1 MNHLRESLSQ
11 SWHNIQ
17 GSLFPWLQE
26 ELGLLTRRQQ
36 LLVTI
41 LEVIRMDE
49 HLANGYGG
57 AGRPLK
63 NRVAIARAFVAKMT
77 FNLPT
82 TRALIDRLESD
93 IKTRRIC
100 GWERLD
106 ELPGES
112 TFSRAFAEYSEQA
125 LPQRIHE
132 ALILNTHKELIVG
145 HISRDSTAITAR
157 ENPEAKKTAEPPGAK
172 KKRGRPKKGEE
183 RIPEPTR
190 LQKQS
195 GMSLEEMLNDLPGKC
210 NVGTKKNSK
219 GYKESW
225 TGYKLHIDATDGQIP
240 VSCILT
246 SASLHDSQVAIPLA
260 TQTHQRVTNL
270 YDLMDAAYDVSE
282 IKAHSESLG
291 HVPIIDINP
300 RRDTAL
306 KKELQEEAQRQYRAG
321 FVCPTD
327 QRYHTRST
335 VERVNGRLKDEFG
348 GRMVRVRGH
357 AKVACHLMF
366 GIVAL
371 TADQLMRFVT

>member
-41 LEVIRMDE
+41 LEVIRMEE
-49 HLANGYGG
+49 HLSNGYGG

-132 ALILNTHKELIVG
+132 ALILNTHQELIVG
-145 HISRDSTAITAR
+145 HISRDSTAIPAR
-157 ENPEAKKTAEPPGAK
+157 EKPEAKKQAEPPGTK
-172 KKRGRPKKGEE
+172 KKRGRPRKGEE
-183 RIPEPTR
+183 RTPEPTR
-190 LQKQS
+190 LQKQP

-225 TGYKLHIDATDGQIP
+225 TGYKLHIDATDRQIP

-246 SASLHDSQVAIPLA
+246 SASLHDSLVAIPLA

-270 YDLMDAAYDVSE
+270 YDLMDAAYDVGE

-300 RRDTAL
+300 RRDKAL
-306 KKELQEEAQRQYRAG
+306 KKELQEEAQRRYRAG